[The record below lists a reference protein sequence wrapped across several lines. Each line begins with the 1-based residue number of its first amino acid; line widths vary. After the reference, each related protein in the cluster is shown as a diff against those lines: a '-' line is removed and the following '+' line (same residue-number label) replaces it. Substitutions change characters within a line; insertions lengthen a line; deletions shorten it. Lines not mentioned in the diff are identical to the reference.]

1 LVQAVF
7 RVPDR
12 SEGSWY
18 NLQEQDFIELLQKEE
33 GKLLRIAWA
42 MLGQESD
49 AWDVLQEAVEQA
61 WRHRRQLQ
69 GGPAAF
75 PAWIRRIV
83 VNRAI
88 DHMRSRKRLILL
100 EPAAMPEGDA
110 ALPSPEVDVEARA
123 LWEELK
129 VLEPDQRQ
137 VIVLRY
143 LADLSLQEIADQVG
157 IPLGTVKSRLYRALA
172 HLRKTWD
179 ERRVAP

>member
-110 ALPSPEVDVEARA
+110 APPSPEVDVEARA
-123 LWEELK
+123 L
-129 VLEPDQRQ
+129 
-137 VIVLRY
+137 
-143 LADLSLQEIADQVG
+143 
-157 IPLGTVKSRLYRALA
+157 
-172 HLRKTWD
+172 
-179 ERRVAP
+179 

>member
-1 LVQAVF
+1 MVQAVF

-75 PAWIRRIV
+75 LPDPADW
-83 VNRAI
+83 
-88 DHMRSRKRLILL
+88 LTG
-100 EPAAMPEGDA
+100 P
-110 ALPSPEVDVEARA
+110 
-123 LWEELK
+123 
-129 VLEPDQRQ
+129 
-137 VIVLRY
+137 
-143 LADLSLQEIADQVG
+143 
-157 IPLGTVKSRLYRALA
+157 
-172 HLRKTWD
+172 
-179 ERRVAP
+179 